1 MSPSDICSTAFISN
15 HAVRVLTHLDALFSG
30 EMLDHYKGK
39 VNFVGEPFGST
50 SCLGFH
56 QFDPLLAS
64 GSLEKIVTVC
74 RGEAKG
80 GPITG
85 HRL

>member
-1 MSPSDICSTAFISN
+1 MTAMVVHDFHSLV
-15 HAVRVLTHLDALFSG
+15 AVATPMQFPKIYNLEG

-39 VNFVGEPFGST
+39 VNFVGEPFGPT

-80 GPITG
+80 QPTG